1 MRECVVVNTGYKSRH
16 FFSELQKKMPIFV
29 QIDFAMSG
37 SLLLSLLLQVF
48 LPKMVEIPAGSFTMG
63 TAQPPMEDWDEA
75 PARCVSVQ
83 AFRISATEITNAQYE
98 AFDPSHRSLRGYQG
112 FSKADD
118 EAVVMVS
125 WEEATAYC
133 QWLSQRTGQLFR
145 LPTEAEWEYAC
156 RAGTESDYNTG
167 DTFPESQWKVQKNT
181 RYKEPVSLQVA
192 QFEPNAWGLY
202 DMHGNVEEWCLDAVS
217 SSPASTGDLRAVRGG
232 SHNTPVRYLRSA
244 NRSASVPADR
254 SVLLGFRVVEGPT
267 STESAPSVPVA
278 PLFEEPLPYVLQPE
292 DGVTPF
298 YAHNHQPAVTWTPD
312 GDLLAIW
319 FSTDAEAGREM
330 VVLQSRFHEGRWSP
344 ASLFYKVPDRNMTG
358 SALLT
363 MDGRI
368 LHFQGIG
375 DAGEWKDLALGMRES
390 QDGGCTWTATRL
402 IEPEHEVR
410 HQVIA
415 GPIVTKD
422 GRILLC
428 CDAGPGGQDGT
439 SLHVSRDGG
448 LTWEDTGST
457 IAGIHA
463 GIVERKDGSL
473 MAFGR
478 GNAIA
483 GQMPCSISRDGGYTW
498 DFSATDFPPIGSGQR
513 LVLKRLQ
520 EGPLMLCS
528 FGPDGLYVALS
539 YDEGV
544 NWPVKKL
551 LTDGKTRV
559 LDGGA
564 WTGTFTLDA
573 THAEPKGYLAC
584 TQSPDGVIHLLSS
597 RVHYRFNLAWIQ
609 Q

>member
-1 MRECVVVNTGYKSRH
+1 
-16 FFSELQKKMPIFV
+16 
-29 QIDFAMSG
+29 
-37 SLLLSLLLQVF
+37 
-48 LPKMVEIPAGSFTMG
+48 MVEIPAGSFTMG
-63 TAQPPMEDWDEA
+63 TVQPAMEDWDEA
-75 PARCVSVQ
+75 PARCVSVH
-83 AFRISATEITNAQYE
+83 AFRISATEITNAQFE
-98 AFDPSHRSLRGYQG
+98 AFDPSHRTLRDYKG

-125 WEEATAYC
+125 WEDAMAYC
-133 QWLSQRTGQLFR
+133 QWLSGQTGKNYR
-145 LPTEAEWEYAC
+145 LPTEAEWEYVC
-156 RAGTESDYNTG
+156 RAGTESAYNTG

-202 DMHGNVEEWCLDAVS
+202 DMHGNVEEWCLDHYGNTEFRV
-217 SSPASTGDLRAVRGG
+217 VRGG

-244 NRSASVPADR
+244 NRSASVPQDR
-254 SVLLGFRVVEGPT
+254 SVLLGFRIVEGLSGANEP
-267 STESAPSVPVA
+267 SSAPESAKTTVPGANWPSCA
-278 PLFEEPLPYVLQPE
+278 PDALFAEPLPYVLPPE

-298 YAHNHQPAVTWTPD
+298 YSHNHQPAVTWTPD

-363 MDGRI
+363 LKDRI

-375 DAGEWKDLALGMRES
+375 DAGEWKDLALGLRES
-390 QDGGCTWTATRL
+390 TDGGHTWTDTRL

-498 DFSATDFPPIGSGQR
+498 DYSATEFPPIGSGQR
-513 LVLKRLQ
+513 LILRRLQ

-573 THAEPKGYLAC
+573 AHAEPKGYLAC